1 MNMNNRE
8 DKDLAI
14 LCNAKSDDLKGL
26 YDDVSNEL
34 YRYGGNTIITFFTH
48 RGVEYRELVIDICQR
63 LEVDFDK
70 EGKIDM
76 IEYNLLQ
83 KILTLAL
90 HSMSINEIKGLINEM
105 NNPIPTHAD
114 SKQILIST
122 AQMAIQEGRLSAY
135 TMANILIKLFR
146 RRKKIRRVFAIAA
159 NSTAIKYSLLCVLG
173 GPIGWIGA
181 ACLSIWAAS
190 GPAFRVCIPD
200 VIQVCYIRAR
210 MKSGEA

>member
-70 EGKIDM
+70 DYKKM
-76 IEYNLLQ
+76 V
-83 KILTLAL
+83 
-90 HSMSINEIKGLINEM
+90 SEM
-105 NNPIPTHAD
+105 
-114 SKQILIST
+114 T
-122 AQMAIQEGRLSAY
+122 AAQVQQMAQKLLAAKRRIEVTMLS
-135 TMANILIKLFR
+135 
-146 RRKKIRRVFAIAA
+146 
-159 NSTAIKYSLLCVLG
+159 
-173 GPIGWIGA
+173 
-181 ACLSIWAAS
+181 
-190 GPAFRVCIPD
+190 
-200 VIQVCYIRAR
+200 
-210 MKSGEA
+210 E